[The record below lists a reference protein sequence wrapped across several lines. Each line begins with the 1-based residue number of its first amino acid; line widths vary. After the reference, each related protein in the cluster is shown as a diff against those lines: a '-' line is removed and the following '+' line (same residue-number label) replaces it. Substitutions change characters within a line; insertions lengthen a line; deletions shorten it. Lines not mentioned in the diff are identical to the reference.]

1 LSRFVVQKD
10 EAEDTIRIPVALGI
24 VKIAAALPSQSSE
37 VEILRIIT
45 TVSQILRSKDQDTRD
60 LTRETICKIAVFLG
74 PHWLPRV
81 LKELRE
87 ALQRGPQ
94 KHVLAVTTHA
104 ILVQATT
111 TGDRFDLDDA
121 AEDAV
126 QISAE
131 VVWGES
137 GKDVESEGFKTK
149 MREVRGAS
157 SRGFDTFQLVSRL
170 VSPNKISDVL
180 SPLRDVMHASQ
191 AVKTMLHV
199 DEALRRIALGLNANE
214 QLVPQDILALCF
226 SLISGN
232 SSYLRAKRKAKAAQ
246 TDRFSVQM
254 KRISA
259 AEEDFYPLNAHK
271 FVAFGLDLFVTAF
284 RRGKFDFDDVDILSR
299 LGPLVSAIGNSLYST
314 HTVVLSLGLK
324 ASAAIVRC
332 PIPQVEAA
340 LPVFITNVFKVV
352 KLAGGAESDLAQ
364 TALKTLAVIIRDCK
378 SSEISDNQL
387 KYLLEV
393 VSPDLEEPDRQGAIF
408 AALRA
413 VVSRKFVVPEIYD
426 LMDRVSSIMV
436 TSQSTLVQEQCR
448 ALLMQFLL
456 DYPQGTGR
464 LKQQMTFLAR
474 NLDYVFES
482 GRVSVME
489 LLSAILAKFSDE
501 LLQEYADMFFIALV
515 AVMANDDSEKCRT
528 MAGALIRQLFGRLDA
543 TRQRK
548 MLAVIGQWVA
558 AREENPA
565 LAGAAMAVFGLLIDE
580 EVDVD
585 ELLDMLRP
593 IIEGSAQLL
602 TRAEAGEDASFD
614 HSLPLQA
621 ISTVAKAVR
630 AHPST
635 ADRVPWR
642 AIVSHLLFPHDWVRF
657 ASARALTVLFAAN
670 QETASAFDV
679 LEEEDLLELAKKSCL
694 LLKGSKTSDG
704 EARVVDGKLADQLV
718 KLLWNVSKHWAVS
731 RVLL

>member
-1 LSRFVVQKD
+1 
-10 EAEDTIRIPVALGI
+10 
-24 VKIAAALPSQSSE
+24 
-37 VEILRIIT
+37 
-45 TVSQILRSKDQDTRD
+45 
-60 LTRETICKIAVFLG
+60 
-74 PHWLPRV
+74 
-81 LKELRE
+81 
-87 ALQRGPQ
+87 
-94 KHVLAVTTHA
+94 
-104 ILVQATT
+104 
-111 TGDRFDLDDA
+111 
-121 AEDAV
+121 
-126 QISAE
+126 
-131 VVWGES
+131 
-137 GKDVESEGFKTK
+137 
-149 MREVRGAS
+149 
-157 SRGFDTFQLVSRL
+157 
-170 VSPNKISDVL
+170 
-180 SPLRDVMHASQ
+180 
-191 AVKTMLHV
+191 
-199 DEALRRIALGLNANE
+199 
-214 QLVPQDILALCF
+214 
-226 SLISGN
+226 
-232 SSYLRAKRKAKAAQ
+232 
-246 TDRFSVQM
+246 
-254 KRISA
+254 
-259 AEEDFYPLNAHK
+259 
-271 FVAFGLDLFVTAF
+271 
-284 RRGKFDFDDVDILSR
+284 
-299 LGPLVSAIGNSLYST
+299 
-314 HTVVLSLGLK
+314 
-324 ASAAIVRC
+324 
-332 PIPQVEAA
+332 VEAA

-593 IIEGSAQLL
+593 IVEGSAQLL

-635 ADRVPWR
+635 ADRVPWS